1 MNLKVRPLK
10 INFLI
15 LRFINTKKSKTNF
28 SLCNKIDFSLIF
40 REIVRK
46 YTFFFSGLAF
56 VENINIRCIFAWKS
70 RLLLDIEVIFVCNFT
85 TFLWGGSSRF
95 FFKDSINR
103 CPTFEPKHSASYF
116 EIKSRFA
123 CECYGQIFVIPFIR
137 LRVLLNCVILGFTEF
152 MLYFFSL
159 PCDRWNGPFF
169 EFGGQHYSLQIDRI
183 NREYCYNVDVKQTII
198 HSIWFYSMKLLLA

>member
-123 CECYGQIFVIPFIR
+123 CACYGQIFVIPFV
-137 LRVLLNCVILGFTEF
+137 RVLLNFVILGFTEF
-152 MLYFFSL
+152 MLYFFPV
-159 PCDRWNGPFF
+159 PCDRRNGPFF
-169 EFGGQHYSLQIDRI
+169 WVWRSTLQIDRI
-183 NREYCYNVDVKQTII
+183 NREYCLNVDVKQTII
-198 HSIWFYSMKLLLA
+198 HSIWFYSMELLLA

>member
-1 MNLKVRPLK
+1 MDTNLKVRPLK

-15 LRFINTKKSKTNF
+15 LRFINTNKSKTNF

-85 TFLWGGSSRF
+85 TFLWGGSSRCF
-95 FFKDSINR
+95 FFL
-103 CPTFEPKHSASYF
+103 
-116 EIKSRFA
+116 SRI
-123 CECYGQIFVIPFIR
+123 Q
-137 LRVLLNCVILGFTEF
+137 
-152 MLYFFSL
+152 S
-159 PCDRWNGPFF
+159 
-169 EFGGQHYSLQIDRI
+169 
-183 NREYCYNVDVKQTII
+183 VDVRNILRLTLKLKQGL
-198 HSIWFYSMKLLLA
+198 HVVHAMVKFL